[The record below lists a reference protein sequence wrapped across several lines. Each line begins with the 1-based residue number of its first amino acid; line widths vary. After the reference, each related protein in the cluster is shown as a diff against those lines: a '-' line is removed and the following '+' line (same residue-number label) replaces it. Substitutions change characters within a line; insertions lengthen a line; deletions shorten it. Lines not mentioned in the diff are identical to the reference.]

1 MALEIVTVA
10 CLSDNYA
17 FLAHD
22 TETGDTAVV
31 DVPEAGPIIVALA
44 ERGWTA
50 SQILL
55 THHHPDHV
63 QGVPDLLKVHRAKV
77 IGAAADAHR
86 MPPLDIE
93 VREGDTVMIGSQLG
107 NVIDVYGHTIGH
119 IAFHFPDSAV
129 AFTGDSLM
137 AMGCGRVFEGTK
149 PQMWEALQKLR
160 ALPRETVI
168 CSGHEYTAAN
178 ARFAATID
186 PSNPSLI
193 SRIEEI
199 DAARA
204 AGRYTVPSVLNQ
216 ELDTNPF
223 LRPDDPAIQA
233 HLGMSGAP
241 VADVF
246 TEIRTRKDNF

>member
-22 TETGDTAVV
+22 PGSGHTAVV
-31 DVPEAGPIIVALA
+31 DVPEAEPIIAALA

-63 QGVPDLLKVHRAKV
+63 QGVPELLQVHPAKV

-86 MPPLDIE
+86 MPPLDTE
-93 VREGDTVMIGSQLG
+93 LREGDTVKIGNQSG
-107 NVIDVYGHTIGH
+107 EVIDVYGHTIGH

-149 PQMWEALQKLR
+149 PQMWEALLKLS
-160 ALPRETVI
+160 ALPPQTVI

-186 PSNPSLI
+186 PQNPRLI

-199 DAARA
+199 ETARA
-204 AGRYTVPSVLNQ
+204 AGRYTVPSVLSQ
-216 ELDTNPF
+216 ELETNPF
-223 LRPDDPAIQA
+223 LRPGDPAIQA
-233 HLGMSGAP
+233 KLGMTGAP

>member
-22 TETGDTAVV
+22 PESGQTAVV
-31 DVPEAGPIIVALA
+31 DVPDAAPIIAALA

-63 QGVPDLLKVHRAKV
+63 QGVPDLLKKHPAK
-77 IGAAADAHR
+77 ITGAAADAHR
-86 MPPLDIE
+86 MPPLDTQ
-93 VREGDTVMIGSQLG
+93 VKEGDTVQIGKYSG
-107 NVIDVYGHTIGH
+107 DVIDVSGHTIGH
-119 IAFHFPDSAV
+119 VAFHFRDSAV
-129 AFTGDSLM
+129 MFTGDSLM

-149 PQMWEALQKLR
+149 PQMWASLQKLMG
-160 ALPRETVI
+160 LPPETTV

-178 ARFAATID
+178 ARFALTVD
-186 PSNPSLI
+186 PSNPELI
-193 SRIEEI
+193 FRVEEI
-199 DAARA
+199 SADRN
-204 AGRYTVPSVLNQ
+204 AGRYTVPSTLRQ

-223 LRPDDPAIQA
+223 LRPDSPEIQA
-233 HLGMSGAP
+233 QLGMTGAP
-241 VADVF
+241 STEVF